1 MFIVGTSFLP
11 SHYPLVKK
19 ERKKKK
25 HLQNPRLIAST
36 PYKILEIIV

>member
-19 ERKKKK
+19 ERKKK